1 MTVVLERPA
10 AGRTLVDEYLFDR
23 LVRRIMV
30 DHGQDRAT
38 AERTMDQA
46 LVFLAA
52 CAENTSTPLSPSEWV
67 DIGWHVFIL
76 FTREYAEFCEQIA
89 GRFLHHVP
97 DDEADLTDTDLR
109 GCRGRMTDTLAALN
123 ATGLWVDQEM
133 WMRATECNQCY
144 NGCHDS
150 PKK

>member
-1 MTVVLERPA
+1 MTAVLERPA
-10 AGRTLVDEYLFDR
+10 TGRSLVDERLFDR
-23 LVRRIMV
+23 LVRRITV

-52 CAENTSTPLSPSEWV
+52 CAENTDLPLSPSRQV
-67 DIGWHVFIL
+67 DIGWHMFIL
-76 FTREYAEFCEQIA
+76 FTQEYAEFCQRIA

-97 DDEADLTDTDLR
+97 ADDLTVPSGHD
-109 GCRGRMTDTLAALN
+109 RMADTLAALN
-123 ATGLWVDQEM
+123 ATGLQVDHEM
-133 WMRATECNQCY
+133 WALAADCNQCY
-144 NGCHDS
+144 NGCSDS